1 MHGGANEAAVKM
13 LRQIGS
19 KSNVAIF
26 LEKVK
31 QKECKLMG
39 FGHRVYKNVDPRA
52 KQMKK
57 LCHQVIAA
65 LGDECDPTLAP
76 LLEVAIHLEDMAC
89 KDEYF
94 TKRKLFPNV
103 DFYSGLTLTA
113 MGIPTSM
120 FTVLFAIGRSA
131 GWIAQW
137 QESVEEAGRRI
148 SRPRQ
153 CYIGNTP
160 FSYTYNHCSHIVA
173 TIMTVMVIVIGRQD

>member
-1 MHGGANEAAVKM
+1 M
-13 LRQIGS
+13 
-19 KSNVAIF
+19 
-26 LEKVK
+26 
-31 QKECKLMG
+31 
-39 FGHRVYKNVDPRA
+39 
-52 KQMKK
+52 
-57 LCHQVIAA
+57 
-65 LGDECDPTLAP
+65 
-76 LLEVAIHLEDMAC
+76 
-89 KDEYF
+89 
-94 TKRKLFPNV
+94 

-160 FSYTYNHCSHIVA
+160 FSYTYNHCSHIDA
-173 TIMTVMVIVIGRQD
+173 TIMTVMMIVIDRQDSPLPLSSICSSNSYIPLTHH